1 MMQSVAARL
10 SDAEQRLAGRSES
23 PRLDAELL
31 LAQALGKD
39 RTFLFT
45 WPEHVPAEG
54 ECRLF
59 GEWMRRREQ
68 GEPVAHLL
76 GWREF
81 YGHRFM
87 VTADTL
93 IPRPDTETLVEAALQ
108 RLPAAGPLVVADL
121 GAGTG
126 AIGIS
131 LALARP
137 HWRVLAAD
145 MSPAIVDLIERNCR
159 ALGAAN
165 VKPLLSSWLDAI
177 DEPLDAVV
185 SNPPYIADGDRHL
198 SQGDVRFEPR
208 SALVSGPDGLADIRQ
223 LVRQARGK
231 LVAQGWLMLEHGYDQ
246 GAAVR
251 DLLSSHGY
259 LEVETITDLGGN
271 ERVTMG
277 RSGG

>member
-1 MMQSVAARL
+1 MDTVAAL
-10 SDAEQRLAGRSES
+10 LGDAEKRLVGCSES

-39 RTFLFT
+39 RTWLFT
-45 WPEHVPAEG
+45 WPEHVPADG

-59 GEWMRRREQ
+59 GEWMRRRER

-81 YGHRFM
+81 HGHRFI

-108 RLPAAGPLVVADL
+108 RLPAAQSIAVADL

-126 AIGIS
+126 AVGIS
-131 LALARP
+131 LGLARP
-137 HWRVLAAD
+137 DWRVLAAD

-165 VKPLLSSWLDAI
+165 VEPLLSSWLDAI
-177 DEPLDAVV
+177 DGPLDAIV

-198 SQGDVRFEPR
+198 SLGDVRFEPR
-208 SALVSGPDGLADIRQ
+208 SALVSGADGLDDIRQ
-223 LVRQARGK
+223 LVLQAAGK
-231 LVAQGWLMLEHGYDQ
+231 LAPAGWLMLEHGHDQ

-251 DLLSSHGY
+251 RLFAEAGY
-259 LEVETITDLGGN
+259 SAVETVSDLGGN
-271 ERVTMG
+271 ERVTVG
-277 RSGG
+277 RKPV